1 MPKARYALTAVALG
15 GLVLTGC
22 STSAGQDPATNG
34 SGTSGH
40 HGGDVTTSD
49 QHNNAGATSGNAT
62 VMTKLL
68 EFQPEKLTVKAGT
81 TVVWKV
87 SDSLGHTVT
96 TGTFT
101 AVGDGLRSAEEPDGV
116 LDMTLTQGKTASHTF
131 DKPGTY
137 TYYCSIHKGMNG
149 EITVTP

>member
-1 MPKARYALTAVALG
+1 MPRTRQALAAVALG
-15 GLVLTGC
+15 GLALAACTPAGQD
-22 STSAGQDPATNG
+22 TSAGQDPVASTHG
-34 SGTSGH
+34 AHGPPGH
-40 HGGDVTTSD
+40 HDGD
-49 QHNNAGATSGNAT
+49 AAAAGNAAVT
-62 VMTKLL
+62 TKLL
-68 EFQPEKLTVKAGT
+68 DFTPQKLTVKAGT

-87 SDSLGHTVT
+87 SDGIGHTVT

-101 AVGDGLRSAEEPDGV
+101 VGGDGLRSAEEADGV
-116 LDMTLTQGKTASHTF
+116 LDMPLTKGQNVSHAF

>member
-1 MPKARYALTAVALG
+1 MLRTRHAVAAVALG
-15 GLVLTGC
+15 GLALAACTPTGQD
-22 STSAGQDPATNG
+22 TSAGQDPVASTHG
-34 SGTSGH
+34 AHGTPGH
-40 HGGDVTTSD
+40 HDGD
-49 QHNNAGATSGNAT
+49 AAASGNAAVT
-62 VMTKLL
+62 TTLL
-68 EFQPEKLTVKAGT
+68 DFTPEKLTVPVDT

-87 SDSLGHTVT
+87 ADGIGHTVT

-101 AVGDGLRSAEEPDGV
+101 LGGDGLRSAEEPDGV
-116 LDMTLTQGKTASHTF
+116 LDMPLTQGTNVSHTF